1 MNAVEQIISKQI
13 EWAKN
18 RGIKLIGSKGAR
30 GRKVYT
36 TTLRENLF
44 QPLTSQARKDL
55 ESGDGGELSG
65 NRSRP
70 AKIQALHSSS
80 ALGVNL
86 FDYWRE
92 SSDLSTI
99 ASSCGI
105 SKKGRT
111 FSGDIRFEYKF
122 PVDDRFRFAPNMDVV
137 ILPHGRTYKCYAI
150 ECKFTEAYSG
160 RGHGGLDPKYFD
172 NEDVWDGLSETRRL
186 ADEISPDDMR
196 FQFLHSAQLIKHIL
210 GLNRKF
216 GKRYYRLLYLY
227 YDALGEPGF
236 RHRCEVDDFTGVARS
251 DGIAFHHITYQ
262 ELIVRLAQYRNQHI
276 EYVRYLT
283 ERYL

>member
-18 RGIKLIGSKGAR
+18 KGIELIGSQGAR

-36 TTLRENLF
+36 KKLRENLF

-55 ESGDGGELSG
+55 EGGDGGELIG
-65 NRSRP
+65 TEARP

-80 ALGVNL
+80 ALGINL
-86 FDYWRE
+86 FDYWRH
-92 SSDLSTI
+92 SVDLSTI
-99 ASSCGI
+99 TSSCGI
-105 SKKGRT
+105 SKKGRV
-111 FSGDIRFEYKF
+111 FSGDIRFEQKF
-122 PVDDRFRFAPNMDVV
+122 PIDERFVFAPNIDVV
-137 ILPHGRTYKCYAI
+137 ILPHSGTYTCYAI

-160 RGHGGLDPKYFD
+160 RGHSGLDPKYFD
-172 NEDVWDGLSETRRL
+172 NENVWKGLTTLKQL
-186 ADEISPDDMR
+186 ANVISPDDKR

-210 GLNRKF
+210 GLNRKY
-216 GKRYYRLLYLY
+216 GKSCYRLLYLY

-236 RHRCEVDDFTGVARS
+236 LHRQEVDEFTKVAQS
-251 DGIAFHHITYQ
+251 DGVAFHHITYQ
-262 ELIVRLAQYRNQHI
+262 ELITRLAQYREQHT